1 MLPGAC
7 GRDSV
12 DLAATTI
19 VAPSEARPRAMALP
33 MPLLD
38 PVTTATLPSN
48 DMLLAYFKK
57 SRAIF
62 TNSSGFSS
70 CGA

>member
-38 PVTTATLPSN
+38 PVTTAN
-48 DMLLAYFKK
+48 YIFVYLATF
-57 SRAIF
+57 
-62 TNSSGFSS
+62 
-70 CGA
+70 